1 MQRSAVD
8 SNLSELAFEFFFAFS
23 RVEFALKENQFLKS
37 HTPGVR
43 AEPGWSEFVAKW
55 EAEYKPSPSAQLFLD
70 ERPEQQVV
78 GKGDSLAW
86 RPVNLDECKSTLAKV
101 IRLLQTVRNNLF
113 HGGKHGG
120 AGWDDPIRTSKLL
133 RTGICLI
140 EELVGLGGLQADYAQ
155 IY

>member
-23 RVEFALKENQFLKS
+23 RFEFALKENQFLKR

-43 AEPGWSEFVAKW
+43 AEPGWSEYVAKW
-55 EAEYKPSPSAQLFLD
+55 ESAYKPSSSAQLILD
-70 ERPEQQVV
+70 EKPEQQVV
-78 GKGDSLAW
+78 GLGDSLAW
-86 RPVNLDECKSTLAKV
+86 RPVNLNECKSTLAKV

-120 AGWDDPIRTSKLL
+120 AGWDDPVRTSKLL
-133 RTGICLI
+133 RAGLFVVK
-140 EELVGLGGLQADYAQ
+140 ELVELGGLHADYAQ